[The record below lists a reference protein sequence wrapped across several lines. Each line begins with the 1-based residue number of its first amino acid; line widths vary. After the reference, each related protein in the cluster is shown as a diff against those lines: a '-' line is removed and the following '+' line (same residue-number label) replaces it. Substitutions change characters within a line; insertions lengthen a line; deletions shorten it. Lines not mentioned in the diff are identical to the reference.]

1 MLIHGLGEEG
11 CYMLH
16 VTCGFFFLMDRSRA
30 VLESLSAMVRS
41 WAGINFELLGGGSVR
56 VYEGN

>member
-16 VTCGFFFLMDRSRA
+16 AVSFLMDSSRA
-30 VLESLSAMVRS
+30 VLETSSTMVRS
-41 WAGINFELLGGGSVR
+41 WAGIDFIAGYFRGVTELIK
-56 VYEGN
+56 